1 MHLQEQ
7 IGQLLG
13 RLGTGIGGEKLICRQ
28 IMLRRLTHRRKT
40 VGKAHAA
47 PQTFGHLLHV
57 TRQPFLLVA
66 IPTRP
71 SVPEHVFISLHQ
83 RPHLLQRTRRRIL
96 FQSLPV
102 LLKHRVFAHVSSQL
116 FGMLQISAVK
126 EFPRQRLEAF
136 ADIPI
141 LLFIHFLKNQ
151 GLHPATGFVVHLT
164 EVRHDV
170 INGLINHLP
179 VVQLHPIIGLQ
190 AGQTGHLA
198 QEHLQERVD
207 RSNRKMVVIFQDT
220 MQLLSRPAA
229 HPLGS
234 KITLRN
240 RHKLFYQ
247 VAKLLHSR
255 PLRLMSQFIKFL
267 EDARLHFGSGL
278 IRKSHRQNGT
288 RATSRK
294 QQRNITGSQR
304 KSLSASCRGIIHS

>member
-47 PQTFGHLLHV
+47 PQTFGHLLHI

-83 RPHLLQRTRRRIL
+83 RPHLLQRSRRRIL
-96 FQSLPV
+96 LQSLSV

-116 FGMLQISAVK
+116 LGMLQISAVK

-151 GLHPATGFVVHLT
+151 GLHPTTGFVIHLT

-179 VVQLHPIIGLQ
+179 VVQLHPIIGL
-190 AGQTGHLA
+190 
-198 QEHLQERVD
+198 
-207 RSNRKMVVIFQDT
+207 
-220 MQLLSRPAA
+220 
-229 HPLGS
+229 
-234 KITLRN
+234 
-240 RHKLFYQ
+240 
-247 VAKLLHSR
+247 
-255 PLRLMSQFIKFL
+255 
-267 EDARLHFGSGL
+267 
-278 IRKSHRQNGT
+278 
-288 RATSRK
+288 
-294 QQRNITGSQR
+294 
-304 KSLSASCRGIIHS
+304 